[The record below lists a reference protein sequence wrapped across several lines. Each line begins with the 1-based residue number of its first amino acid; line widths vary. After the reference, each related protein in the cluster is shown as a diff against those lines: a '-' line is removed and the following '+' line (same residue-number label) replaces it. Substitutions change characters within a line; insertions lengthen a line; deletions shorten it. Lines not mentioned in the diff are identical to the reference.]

1 MDDTNPTPNVEVN
14 NQPEPAE
21 NPTNEPVAPTPV
33 PDPTMPQPE
42 PAENPT
48 NEPVAPT
55 PVPDPTMPQ
64 PEPAENPTNEPVA
77 PTPDQTP
84 ASMPA
89 QNPTDMSAPKKSFM
103 QKLLHPFSKN

>member
-1 MDDTNPTPNVEVN
+1 MNPQNNMDDTNPTPNVEVN
-14 NQPEPAE
+14 N
-21 NPTNEPVAPTPV
+21 
-33 PDPTMPQPE
+33 QPE

>member
-1 MDDTNPTPNVEVN
+1 MNPQNNMDDTNPTPNVEVN
-14 NQPEPAE
+14 NQPM
-21 NPTNEPVAPTPV
+21 PVVDTP
-33 PDPTMPQPE
+33 
-42 PAENPT
+42 

-89 QNPTDMSAPKKSFM
+89 QNPTDMSDPKKSFM

>member
-1 MDDTNPTPNVEVN
+1 MNPQNNMDDTNPTPNVEVN

-48 NEPVAPT
+48 S
-55 PVPDPTMPQ
+55 
-64 PEPAENPTNEPVA
+64 EPVA